1 MKLMKYCVSPS
12 KLAWLRKEFGK
23 DADGLMAAMDAA
35 GTAYLDN
42 LNASTEPLK
51 NEPLK
56 NERVVADAEN
66 AIKANAQFQ
75 VQLQARRQWAYL
87 WLQQRI
93 ALTTRFDDIELA
105 ALAVFEFQHARIEV
119 VEPSEC
125 KAVLAQLQTE
135 QVLGFDTET
144 RASFER
150 GVQHPLSLIQI
161 ATVDTCYLFQHAIL
175 GEQFTQLK
183 TVLED
188 ETILKVGV
196 GLRGDARTLK
206 RQWGINVASTLDLNW
221 ALAQL
226 GAEKEMGTRQL
237 VAALLGVRIDKPKKV
252 TLSNWQHVPLSSAQ
266 IHYAAADALAALKC
280 FNALITQLTP
290 FYHAS
295 SAAKAALLIPS
306 SLIMP
311 LAKYFKGAE

>member
-42 LNASTEPLK
+42 LNALTEPLK
-51 NEPLK
+51 S
-56 NERVVADAEN
+56 ERVSAKAEN
-66 AIKANAQFQ
+66 AIKAKT
-75 VQLQARRQWAYL
+75 QLQAQRQWAYL

-93 ALTTRFDDIELA
+93 ALTTRIDDIELA
-105 ALAVFEFQHARIEV
+105 ALAAFEFQHVRIEV
-119 VEPSEC
+119 VEPSEFNT
-125 KAVLAQLQTE
+125 VLALLQAE

-183 TVLED
+183 ALLED

-196 GLRGDARTLK
+196 GLRSDAHALR

-252 TLSNWQHVPLSSAQ
+252 TLSNWQLVPLSSAQ

-311 LAKYFKGAE
+311 LAKYFKDAE

>member
-42 LNASTEPLK
+42 LNASTESLK
-51 NEPLK
+51 S
-56 NERVVADAEN
+56 ERVSAEAEN
-66 AIKANAQFQ
+66 AIKAKT
-75 VQLQARRQWAYL
+75 QLQAQRQWAYL

-93 ALTTRFDDIELA
+93 TLTTRIDDIELA
-105 ALAVFEFQHARIEV
+105 ALAAFEFQHVRIEV
-119 VEPSEC
+119 VEPSEFNT
-125 KAVLAQLQTE
+125 VLALLQAE

-183 TVLED
+183 ALLED

-196 GLRGDARTLK
+196 GLRSDAHALR

-252 TLSNWQHVPLSSAQ
+252 TLSNWQLVPLSSAQ

-311 LAKYFKGAE
+311 LAKYFKDAE

>member
-23 DADGLMAAMDAA
+23 DADGLMAVMDAA

-51 NEPLK
+51 S
-56 NERVVADAEN
+56 ERVSAEAEN
-66 AIKANAQFQ
+66 AIKT
-75 VQLQARRQWAYL
+75 QLQAQRQWAYL

-93 ALTTRFDDIELA
+93 ALTKRIDDIELA
-105 ALAVFEFQHARIEV
+105 ALAAFEFQHVRIEI
-119 VEPSEC
+119 VEPSEFD
-125 KAVLAQLQTE
+125 AVVARLQAE

-161 ATVDTCYLFQHAIL
+161 ATANTCYLFQHAIL
-175 GEQFTQLK
+175 GEQFIQLK
-183 TVLED
+183 ALLED

-196 GLRGDARTLK
+196 GLRSDAHALR

-237 VAALLGVRIDKPKKV
+237 VAALLGARIDKPKKV
-252 TLSNWQHVPLSSAQ
+252 TLSNWQLVPLSSAQ

-280 FNALITQLTP
+280 FNSLITQLTP

-295 SAAKAALLIPS
+295 SAVKAALLIPS

-311 LAKYFKGAE
+311 LAKYFKDAE

>member
-42 LNASTEPLK
+42 LNALTELQK
-51 NEPLK
+51 SEQVSA
-56 NERVVADAEN
+56 EAEN
-66 AIKANAQFQ
+66 AIKAKT
-75 VQLQARRQWAYL
+75 QLQAQRQWAYL

-93 ALTTRFDDIELA
+93 ALTTRIDDIELA
-105 ALAVFEFQHARIEV
+105 ALAAFEFQHVRIEV
-119 VEPSEC
+119 VEPSEFNT
-125 KAVLAQLQTE
+125 VLALLQAE

-183 TVLED
+183 ALLED

-196 GLRGDARTLK
+196 GLRSDAHALR

-306 SLIMP
+306 SLIVP
-311 LAKYFKGAE
+311 LAKYFKDAE

>member
-42 LNASTEPLK
+42 LNALTELQK
-51 NEPLK
+51 SEQVSAK
-56 NERVVADAEN
+56 AEN
-66 AIKANAQFQ
+66 AIKAKT
-75 VQLQARRQWAYL
+75 QLQAQRQWAYL

-93 ALTTRFDDIELA
+93 ALTTRIDDIELA
-105 ALAVFEFQHARIEV
+105 ALAAFEFQHVRIEV
-119 VEPSEC
+119 VEPSEFNTVF
-125 KAVLAQLQTE
+125 ALLQAE

-161 ATVDTCYLFQHAIL
+161 ATANTCYLFQHAIL

-183 TVLED
+183 ALLED

-196 GLRGDARTLK
+196 GLRSDAHALR

-237 VAALLGVRIDKPKKV
+237 VAALLGARIDKPKKV
-252 TLSNWQHVPLSSAQ
+252 TLSNWQLVPLSSAQ

-306 SLIMP
+306 SLIVP
-311 LAKYFKGAE
+311 LAKYFKDAE

>member
-42 LNASTEPLK
+42 LNALTELQK
-51 NEPLK
+51 SEPVSAK
-56 NERVVADAEN
+56 AEN
-66 AIKANAQFQ
+66 AIKAKT
-75 VQLQARRQWAYL
+75 QLQAQRQWAYL

-93 ALTTRFDDIELA
+93 ALTTRIDDIELA
-105 ALAVFEFQHARIEV
+105 ALAAFEFQHVRIEV
-119 VEPSEC
+119 VEPSEFD
-125 KAVLAQLQTE
+125 AVVALLQAE

-183 TVLED
+183 ALLED

-196 GLRGDARTLK
+196 GLRSDAHALR

-237 VAALLGVRIDKPKKV
+237 VAALLGARIDKPKKV
-252 TLSNWQHVPLSSAQ
+252 TLSNWQLVPLSSAQ

-306 SLIMP
+306 SLIVP
-311 LAKYFKGAE
+311 LAKYFKDAE

>member
-42 LNASTEPLK
+42 LNALTELQK
-51 NEPLK
+51 SEQVSAK
-56 NERVVADAEN
+56 AEN
-66 AIKANAQFQ
+66 AIKAKT
-75 VQLQARRQWAYL
+75 QLQAQRQWAYL

-93 ALTTRFDDIELA
+93 ALTTRIDDIELA
-105 ALAVFEFQHARIEV
+105 ALAAFEFQHVRIEV
-119 VEPSEC
+119 VEPSEFNT
-125 KAVLAQLQTE
+125 VLALLQAE

-183 TVLED
+183 ALLED

-196 GLRGDARTLK
+196 GLRSDAHALR

-252 TLSNWQHVPLSSAQ
+252 TLSNWQLVPLSSAQ

-306 SLIMP
+306 SLIVP
-311 LAKYFKGAE
+311 LAKYFKDAE

>member
-23 DADGLMAAMDAA
+23 DADGLIAAMDAA

-42 LNASTEPLK
+42 LNALTELQK
-51 NEPLK
+51 SEQVSAK
-56 NERVVADAEN
+56 AEN
-66 AIKANAQFQ
+66 AIKAKT
-75 VQLQARRQWAYL
+75 QLQAQRQWAYL

-93 ALTTRFDDIELA
+93 ALTTRIDDIELA
-105 ALAVFEFQHARIEV
+105 ALAAFEFQHVRIEV
-119 VEPSEC
+119 VEPSEFD
-125 KAVLAQLQTE
+125 AVVARLQVE

-183 TVLED
+183 ALLED

-196 GLRGDARTLK
+196 GLRSDAHALR

-226 GAEKEMGTRQL
+226 GAEKEMGTSQL

-252 TLSNWQHVPLSSAQ
+252 TLSNWQLVPLSSAQ

-311 LAKYFKGAE
+311 LAKYFKDAE

>member
-51 NEPLK
+51 S
-56 NERVVADAEN
+56 ERVSAEAEN
-66 AIKANAQFQ
+66 AIKAKT
-75 VQLQARRQWAYL
+75 QLQAQRQWVYL

-93 ALTTRFDDIELA
+93 ALTTRIDDIELA
-105 ALAVFEFQHARIEV
+105 ALAAFEFQHVRIEV
-119 VEPSEC
+119 VEPSEFD
-125 KAVLAQLQTE
+125 AVVARLQVE

-161 ATVDTCYLFQHAIL
+161 ATANTCYLFQHAIL
-175 GEQFTQLK
+175 GEQFIQLK
-183 TVLED
+183 ALLED

-196 GLRGDARTLK
+196 GLRSDAHALR

-237 VAALLGVRIDKPKKV
+237 VAALLGARIDKPKKV

-306 SLIMP
+306 SLIVP
-311 LAKYFKGAE
+311 LAKYFKDAE

>member
-42 LNASTEPLK
+42 LNALTELQK
-51 NEPLK
+51 SEQVSAK
-56 NERVVADAEN
+56 AEN
-66 AIKANAQFQ
+66 AIKAKT
-75 VQLQARRQWAYL
+75 QLQAQRQWAYL

-93 ALTTRFDDIELA
+93 ALTTRIDDIELA
-105 ALAVFEFQHARIEV
+105 ALAAFEFQHVRIEV
-119 VEPSEC
+119 VEPSEFD
-125 KAVLAQLQTE
+125 AVVARLQAE

-161 ATVDTCYLFQHAIL
+161 ATANTCYLFQHAIL
-175 GEQFTQLK
+175 GEQFIQLK
-183 TVLED
+183 ALLED

-196 GLRGDARTLK
+196 GLRSDAHALR

-252 TLSNWQHVPLSSAQ
+252 TLSNWQLVPLSSAQ

-311 LAKYFKGAE
+311 LAKYFKDAE

>member
-42 LNASTEPLK
+42 LNALTEPLK
-51 NEPLK
+51 SEQVSA
-56 NERVVADAEN
+56 EAEN
-66 AIKANAQFQ
+66 AIKAKT
-75 VQLQARRQWAYL
+75 QLQAQRQWAYL

-93 ALTTRFDDIELA
+93 ALTTRIDDIELA
-105 ALAVFEFQHARIEV
+105 ALAAFEFQHVRIEV
-119 VEPSEC
+119 VEPSEFNT
-125 KAVLAQLQTE
+125 VLALLQAE

-183 TVLED
+183 ALLED

-196 GLRGDARTLK
+196 GLRSDAHALR

-252 TLSNWQHVPLSSAQ
+252 TLSNWQLVPLSSAQ

-306 SLIMP
+306 SLIVP
-311 LAKYFKGAE
+311 LAKYFKDAE

>member
-42 LNASTEPLK
+42 LNALTEPLK
-51 NEPLK
+51 S
-56 NERVVADAEN
+56 ERVSAKAEN
-66 AIKANAQFQ
+66 AIKAKT
-75 VQLQARRQWAYL
+75 QLQAQRQWAYL

-93 ALTTRFDDIELA
+93 ALTTRIDDIELA
-105 ALAVFEFQHARIEV
+105 ALAAFEFQHVRIEV
-119 VEPSEC
+119 VEPSEFD
-125 KAVLAQLQTE
+125 AVVARLQVE

-183 TVLED
+183 ALLED

-196 GLRGDARTLK
+196 GLRSDAHALR

-252 TLSNWQHVPLSSAQ
+252 TLSNWQLVPLSSAQ

-295 SAAKAALLIPS
+295 SAAKAALFIPS
-306 SLIMP
+306 SLIVP
-311 LAKYFKGAE
+311 LAKYFKDAE

>member
-42 LNASTEPLK
+42 LNALTELQK
-51 NEPLK
+51 SEPVSAK
-56 NERVVADAEN
+56 AEN
-66 AIKANAQFQ
+66 AIKAKT
-75 VQLQARRQWAYL
+75 QLQAQRQWAYL

-93 ALTTRFDDIELA
+93 ALTTRIDDIELA
-105 ALAVFEFQHARIEV
+105 ALAAFEFQHVRIEV
-119 VEPSEC
+119 VEPSEFD
-125 KAVLAQLQTE
+125 AVVALLQAE

-161 ATVDTCYLFQHAIL
+161 ATANTCYLFQHAIL

-183 TVLED
+183 ALLED

-196 GLRGDARTLK
+196 GLRSDAHALR

-237 VAALLGVRIDKPKKV
+237 VAALLGARIDKPKKV
-252 TLSNWQHVPLSSAQ
+252 TLSNWQLVPLSSAQ

-280 FNALITQLTP
+280 FNALIIQLTP

-306 SLIMP
+306 SLIVP
-311 LAKYFKGAE
+311 LAKYFKDAE

>member
-42 LNASTEPLK
+42 LNALTEPLK
-51 NEPLK
+51 S
-56 NERVVADAEN
+56 ERVSAEAEN
-66 AIKANAQFQ
+66 AIKAKT
-75 VQLQARRQWAYL
+75 QLQAQRQWAYL

-93 ALTTRFDDIELA
+93 ALTTRIDDIELA
-105 ALAVFEFQHARIEV
+105 ALAAFEFQHVRIEV
-119 VEPSEC
+119 VEPSEFN
-125 KAVLAQLQTE
+125 AVLALLQAE

-183 TVLED
+183 ALLED

-196 GLRGDARTLK
+196 GLRSDAHALR

-306 SLIMP
+306 SLIVP
-311 LAKYFKGAE
+311 LAKYFKDAE

>member
-42 LNASTEPLK
+42 LNALTELQK
-51 NEPLK
+51 SEQVSAK
-56 NERVVADAEN
+56 AEN
-66 AIKANAQFQ
+66 AIKAKT
-75 VQLQARRQWAYL
+75 QLQAQRQWAYL

-93 ALTTRFDDIELA
+93 ALTTRIDDIELA
-105 ALAVFEFQHARIEV
+105 ALAAFEFQHVRIEV
-119 VEPSEC
+119 VDPSEFNT
-125 KAVLAQLQTE
+125 VLALLQAE

-183 TVLED
+183 ALLED

-196 GLRGDARTLK
+196 GLRSDAHALR

-252 TLSNWQHVPLSSAQ
+252 TLSNWQLVPLSSAQ

-311 LAKYFKGAE
+311 LAKYFKDAE

>member
-1 MKLMKYCVSPS
+1 MKLMKYCISPS
-12 KLAWLRKEFGK
+12 KLVWLRKEFGK

-35 GTAYLDN
+35 GTAYLDS
-42 LNASTEPLK
+42 LNVLAEPL
-51 NEPLK
+51 
-56 NERVVADAEN
+56 
-66 AIKANAQFQ
+66 Q
-75 VQLQARRQWAYL
+75 VQRQWAYL

-93 ALTTRFDDIELA
+93 ALATRIDDSELA
-105 ALAVFEFQHARIEV
+105 ALDAFEFQAIGIEV
-119 VEPSEC
+119 VEPSEFN
-125 KAVLAQLQTE
+125 AVLARLQTE

-161 ATVDTCYLFQHAIL
+161 ATAETCYLFQYAIL
-175 GEQFTQLK
+175 GEQFIQLK
-183 TVLED
+183 ALLED

-196 GLRGDARTLK
+196 GLRGDVRTLK

-237 VAALLGVRIDKPKKV
+237 VAALLGVRIDKPKKL
-252 TLSNWQHVPLSSAQ
+252 TLSNWQHVPLSPAQ
-266 IHYAAADALAALKC
+266 IHYAAADALAAREC

-290 FYHAS
+290 FYHAA
-295 SAAKAALLIPS
+295 SATNTESLIPS
-306 SLIMP
+306 P
-311 LAKYFKGAE
+311 LLAVLVTYFKGTQ

>member
-42 LNASTEPLK
+42 LNALTEQQK
-51 NEPLK
+51 S
-56 NERVVADAEN
+56 ERVSAKAEN
-66 AIKANAQFQ
+66 AIKAKT
-75 VQLQARRQWAYL
+75 QLQAQRQWAYL

-93 ALTTRFDDIELA
+93 ALTTRIDDIELA
-105 ALAVFEFQHARIEV
+105 ALAAFEFQHVRIEV
-119 VEPSEC
+119 VEPSEFNT
-125 KAVLAQLQTE
+125 VLALLQAE

-183 TVLED
+183 ALLED

-196 GLRGDARTLK
+196 GLRSDTQALR
-206 RQWGINVASTLDLNW
+206 RQWSINVASTLDLNW

-306 SLIMP
+306 SLIVP
-311 LAKYFKGAE
+311 LAKYFKDAE

>member
-1 MKLMKYCVSPS
+1 MKLMKYCVSLS

-23 DADGLMAAMDAA
+23 DADGLMAVMDAA

-42 LNASTEPLK
+42 LNALTEPLK
-51 NEPLK
+51 S
-56 NERVVADAEN
+56 ERVSAEAEN
-66 AIKANAQFQ
+66 AIKAKT
-75 VQLQARRQWAYL
+75 QLQAQRQWAYL

-93 ALTTRFDDIELA
+93 ALTTRIDDIELA
-105 ALAVFEFQHARIEV
+105 ALAAFEFQHVRIEV
-119 VEPSEC
+119 VEPSEFD
-125 KAVLAQLQTE
+125 AVVARLQVD

-161 ATVDTCYLFQHAIL
+161 ATANTCYLFQHAIL
-175 GEQFTQLK
+175 GEQFIQLK
-183 TVLED
+183 ALLED

-196 GLRGDARTLK
+196 GLRSDAHALR

-237 VAALLGVRIDKPKKV
+237 VAALLGARIDKPKKV

-306 SLIMP
+306 SLIVP
-311 LAKYFKGAE
+311 LAKYFKDAE

>member
-42 LNASTEPLK
+42 LNALTELQK
-51 NEPLK
+51 SEQVSAK
-56 NERVVADAEN
+56 AEN
-66 AIKANAQFQ
+66 AIKAKT
-75 VQLQARRQWAYL
+75 QLQAQRQWAYL

-93 ALTTRFDDIELA
+93 ALTTRIDDIELA
-105 ALAVFEFQHARIEV
+105 ALAAFEFQHVRIEV
-119 VEPSEC
+119 VEPSEFD
-125 KAVLAQLQTE
+125 AVVARLQVE

-183 TVLED
+183 ALLED

-196 GLRGDARTLK
+196 GLRSDTQALR

-252 TLSNWQHVPLSSAQ
+252 TLSNWQLVPLSSAQ

-311 LAKYFKGAE
+311 LAKYFKDAE

>member
-23 DADGLMAAMDAA
+23 DADGLMAVMDAA

-42 LNASTEPLK
+42 LNALTEPLK
-51 NEPLK
+51 SEQVSA
-56 NERVVADAEN
+56 EAEN
-66 AIKANAQFQ
+66 AIKAKT
-75 VQLQARRQWAYL
+75 QLQAQRQWAYL

-93 ALTTRFDDIELA
+93 ALTTRIDDIELA
-105 ALAVFEFQHARIEV
+105 ALAAFEFQHVRIEV
-119 VEPSEC
+119 VEPSEFD
-125 KAVLAQLQTE
+125 AVVALLQAE

-183 TVLED
+183 ALLED

-196 GLRGDARTLK
+196 GLRSDAQALK
-206 RQWGINVASTLDLNW
+206 RQWSINVASTLDLNW

-306 SLIMP
+306 SLIVP
-311 LAKYFKGAE
+311 LAKYFKDAE

>member
-23 DADGLMAAMDAA
+23 DADGLMAAMDTA

-42 LNASTEPLK
+42 LNALTEPLK
-51 NEPLK
+51 SEQVSA
-56 NERVVADAEN
+56 EAEN
-66 AIKANAQFQ
+66 AIKAKT
-75 VQLQARRQWAYL
+75 QLQAQRQWAYL

-93 ALTTRFDDIELA
+93 ALTTRIDDIEFA
-105 ALAVFEFQHARIEV
+105 ALAAFEFQHVRIEV
-119 VEPSEC
+119 VEPSEFD
-125 KAVLAQLQTE
+125 AVVALLQAE

-161 ATVDTCYLFQHAIL
+161 ATANTCYLFQHAIL

-183 TVLED
+183 ALLED

-196 GLRGDARTLK
+196 GLRSDAQALR

-252 TLSNWQHVPLSSAQ
+252 TLSNWQHVPLSSVQ

-311 LAKYFKGAE
+311 LAKYFKDAE

>member
-1 MKLMKYCVSPS
+1 MKLMKYCISPS
-12 KLAWLRKEFGK
+12 KLAWLRKELGK
-23 DADGLMAAMDAA
+23 DANGLIAAMDAA
-35 GTAYLDN
+35 GTAYLDK
-42 LNASTEPLK
+42 LNASTEALEG
-51 NEPLK
+51 EPL
-56 NERVVADAEN
+56 EGEVRAETDTPTN
-66 AIKANAQFQ
+66 AKAQTQWQAQR
-75 VQLQARRQWAYL
+75 QLAYL

-93 ALTTRFDDIELA
+93 ALTTRIDDIELA
-105 ALAVFEFQHARIEV
+105 ALAAFEFQHVRIEV
-119 VEPSEC
+119 VDPSEFD
-125 KAVLAQLQTE
+125 AVVARLQVE

-183 TVLED
+183 ALLED

-196 GLRGDARTLK
+196 GLRSDTQALR

-252 TLSNWQHVPLSSAQ
+252 TLSNWQHVPLSGAQ
-266 IHYAAADALAALKC
+266 IDYAAADALAALKC
-280 FNALITQLTP
+280 FNALITLLTP
-290 FYHAS
+290 FYRVSTDPKDAP
-295 SAAKAALLIPS
+295 LIPL
-306 SLIMP
+306 SLMVP
-311 LAKYFKGAE
+311 LAQYFKDAE

>member
-51 NEPLK
+51 S
-56 NERVVADAEN
+56 ERVSAEAEN
-66 AIKANAQFQ
+66 AIKAKT
-75 VQLQARRQWAYL
+75 QLQAQRQWVYL

-93 ALTTRFDDIELA
+93 ALTTRIDDIELA
-105 ALAVFEFQHARIEV
+105 ALAAFEFQHVRIEV
-119 VEPSEC
+119 VEPSEFD
-125 KAVLAQLQTE
+125 AVVARLQVE

-161 ATVDTCYLFQHAIL
+161 ATANTCYLFQHAIL
-175 GEQFTQLK
+175 GEQFIQLK
-183 TVLED
+183 TLLED

-196 GLRGDARTLK
+196 GLRSDAHALR

-306 SLIMP
+306 SLIVP
-311 LAKYFKGAE
+311 LAKYFKDAE

>member
-23 DADGLMAAMDAA
+23 DADGLIAAMDAA

-42 LNASTEPLK
+42 LNALTELQK
-51 NEPLK
+51 SEQVSAK
-56 NERVVADAEN
+56 AEN
-66 AIKANAQFQ
+66 AIKAKT
-75 VQLQARRQWAYL
+75 QLQAQRQWAYL

-93 ALTTRFDDIELA
+93 ALTTRIDDIELA
-105 ALAVFEFQHARIEV
+105 ALAAFEFQHVRIEV
-119 VEPSEC
+119 VEPSEFD
-125 KAVLAQLQTE
+125 AVVARLQVE

-183 TVLED
+183 ALLED

-196 GLRGDARTLK
+196 GLRSDAHALR

-237 VAALLGVRIDKPKKV
+237 VAALLGARIDKPKKV
-252 TLSNWQHVPLSSAQ
+252 TLSNWQLVPLSSAQ

-311 LAKYFKGAE
+311 LAKYFKDAE

>member
-35 GTAYLDN
+35 RTAYLDN
-42 LNASTEPLK
+42 LNALTELQK
-51 NEPLK
+51 SEQVSA
-56 NERVVADAEN
+56 EAEN
-66 AIKANAQFQ
+66 AIKAKT
-75 VQLQARRQWAYL
+75 QLQAQRQWAYL

-93 ALTTRFDDIELA
+93 ALTTRIDDIELA
-105 ALAVFEFQHARIEV
+105 ALAAFEFQHVRIEV
-119 VEPSEC
+119 VESSEFN
-125 KAVLAQLQTE
+125 AVLALLQAE

-183 TVLED
+183 ALLED

-196 GLRGDARTLK
+196 GLRSDTQALR

-237 VAALLGVRIDKPKKV
+237 VAALLGARIDKPKKV

-311 LAKYFKGAE
+311 LAKYFKDAE

>member
-1 MKLMKYCVSPS
+1 MKLMTYCVSPS

-23 DADGLMAAMDAA
+23 DADGLMAVMDAA

-42 LNASTEPLK
+42 LNALTELQK
-51 NEPLK
+51 SEQVSAK
-56 NERVVADAEN
+56 AEN
-66 AIKANAQFQ
+66 AIKAKT
-75 VQLQARRQWAYL
+75 QLQAQRQWAYL

-93 ALTTRFDDIELA
+93 ALTTRIDDIELA
-105 ALAVFEFQHARIEV
+105 ALAAFEFQHVRIEV
-119 VEPSEC
+119 VEPSEFD
-125 KAVLAQLQTE
+125 AVVARLQAE

-183 TVLED
+183 ALLED

-196 GLRGDARTLK
+196 GLRSDAHALR

-252 TLSNWQHVPLSSAQ
+252 TLSNWQLVPLSSAQ

-306 SLIMP
+306 SLIVP
-311 LAKYFKGAE
+311 LVKYFKDAE

>member
-51 NEPLK
+51 S
-56 NERVVADAEN
+56 ERVSAEAEN
-66 AIKANAQFQ
+66 AIKAKT
-75 VQLQARRQWAYL
+75 QLQAQRQWAYL

-93 ALTTRFDDIELA
+93 ALTTRIDDIELE
-105 ALAVFEFQHARIEV
+105 ALAAFEFQHVRIEV
-119 VEPSEC
+119 VEPSEFNT
-125 KAVLAQLQTE
+125 VLALLQAE

-183 TVLED
+183 ALLED

-196 GLRGDARTLK
+196 GLRSDAHALR

-252 TLSNWQHVPLSSAQ
+252 TLSNWQLVPLSSAQ

-306 SLIMP
+306 SLIVP
-311 LAKYFKGAE
+311 LAKYFKDAE

>member
-42 LNASTEPLK
+42 LNALTELQK
-51 NEPLK
+51 SEPVSAK
-56 NERVVADAEN
+56 AEN
-66 AIKANAQFQ
+66 AIKAKT
-75 VQLQARRQWAYL
+75 QLQAQRQWAYL

-93 ALTTRFDDIELA
+93 ALTTRIDDIELA
-105 ALAVFEFQHARIEV
+105 ALAAFEFQHVRIEV
-119 VEPSEC
+119 VEPSEFNT
-125 KAVLAQLQTE
+125 VLALLQAE

-161 ATVDTCYLFQHAIL
+161 ATANTCYLFQHAIL

-183 TVLED
+183 ALLED

-196 GLRGDARTLK
+196 GLRSDAHALR

-237 VAALLGVRIDKPKKV
+237 VAALLGARIDKPKKV
-252 TLSNWQHVPLSSAQ
+252 TLSNWQLVPLSSAQ

-311 LAKYFKGAE
+311 LAKYFKDAE

>member
-42 LNASTEPLK
+42 LNALTEPLK
-51 NEPLK
+51 SEQVSA
-56 NERVVADAEN
+56 EAEN
-66 AIKANAQFQ
+66 AIKAKT
-75 VQLQARRQWAYL
+75 QLQAQRQWAYL

-93 ALTTRFDDIELA
+93 ALTTRIDDIELA
-105 ALAVFEFQHARIEV
+105 ALAAFEFQHVRIEV
-119 VEPSEC
+119 VEPSEFNT
-125 KAVLAQLQTE
+125 VLALLQAE

-161 ATVDTCYLFQHAIL
+161 ATANTCYLFQHAIL

-183 TVLED
+183 ALLED

-196 GLRGDARTLK
+196 GLRSDAHALR

-252 TLSNWQHVPLSSAQ
+252 TLSNWQLVPLSSAQ

-280 FNALITQLTP
+280 FNALIIQLTP

-311 LAKYFKGAE
+311 LAKYFKDAE

>member
-42 LNASTEPLK
+42 LNALTELQK
-51 NEPLK
+51 SEQVSAK
-56 NERVVADAEN
+56 AEN
-66 AIKANAQFQ
+66 AIKAKT
-75 VQLQARRQWAYL
+75 QLQAQRQWAYL

-93 ALTTRFDDIELA
+93 ALTTRIDDIELA
-105 ALAVFEFQHARIEV
+105 ALAAFEFQHVRIEV
-119 VEPSEC
+119 VEPSEFNT
-125 KAVLAQLQTE
+125 VLALLQAE

-183 TVLED
+183 ALLED

-196 GLRGDARTLK
+196 GLRSDAHALR

-252 TLSNWQHVPLSSAQ
+252 TLSNWQLVPLSSAQ

-311 LAKYFKGAE
+311 LAKYFKDAE

>member
-1 MKLMKYCVSPS
+1 MKLMKYCDSPS

-42 LNASTEPLK
+42 LNALTELQK
-51 NEPLK
+51 SEQVSAK
-56 NERVVADAEN
+56 AEN
-66 AIKANAQFQ
+66 AIKAKT
-75 VQLQARRQWAYL
+75 QLQAQRQWAYL

-93 ALTTRFDDIELA
+93 ALTTRIDDIELA
-105 ALAVFEFQHARIEV
+105 ALAAFEFQHVRIEV
-119 VEPSEC
+119 VEPSEFNT
-125 KAVLAQLQTE
+125 VLALLQAE

-161 ATVDTCYLFQHAIL
+161 ATANTCYLFQHAIL

-183 TVLED
+183 ALLED

-196 GLRGDARTLK
+196 GLRSDAHALR

-221 ALAQL
+221 VLAQL

-237 VAALLGVRIDKPKKV
+237 VAALLGARIDKPKKV
-252 TLSNWQHVPLSSAQ
+252 TLSNWQLVPLSSAQ

-306 SLIMP
+306 SLIVP
-311 LAKYFKGAE
+311 LAKYFKDAE

>member
-23 DADGLMAAMDAA
+23 DADGLMAVMDAA

-42 LNASTEPLK
+42 LNALTEPLK
-51 NEPLK
+51 S
-56 NERVVADAEN
+56 ERVLAEAEN
-66 AIKANAQFQ
+66 AIKAKT
-75 VQLQARRQWAYL
+75 QLQTQRQWAYL

-93 ALTTRFDDIELA
+93 ALTTRIDDIELA
-105 ALAVFEFQHARIEV
+105 ALAAFEFQHVRIEV
-119 VEPSEC
+119 VEPSEFD
-125 KAVLAQLQTE
+125 AVVALLQAE

-161 ATVDTCYLFQHAIL
+161 ATANTCYLFQHAIL

-183 TVLED
+183 ALLED

-196 GLRGDARTLK
+196 GLRSDAHALR

-237 VAALLGVRIDKPKKV
+237 VAALLGARIDKPKKV
-252 TLSNWQHVPLSSAQ
+252 TLSNWQLVPLSSAQ

-295 SAAKAALLIPS
+295 SAAKAVLLIPS

-311 LAKYFKGAE
+311 LAKYFKEAE

>member
-42 LNASTEPLK
+42 LNALTEPLK
-51 NEPLK
+51 SEQVSA
-56 NERVVADAEN
+56 EAEN
-66 AIKANAQFQ
+66 AIKAKT
-75 VQLQARRQWAYL
+75 QLQAQRQWAYL

-93 ALTTRFDDIELA
+93 ALTTRIDDIELA
-105 ALAVFEFQHARIEV
+105 ALAAFEFQHVRIEV
-119 VEPSEC
+119 VEPSEFNT
-125 KAVLAQLQTE
+125 VLALLQAE

-150 GVQHPLSLIQI
+150 CVQHPLSLIQI

-183 TVLED
+183 ALLED

-196 GLRGDARTLK
+196 GLRSDAQALR

-252 TLSNWQHVPLSSAQ
+252 TLSNWQLVPLSSAQ

-311 LAKYFKGAE
+311 LAKYFKDAE